1 MGTFYVEQPSLRN
14 APTPAVACASA
25 SATHTEYFDI
35 DEDTLQLGL
44 RAMSATVPDYLQ
56 RD

>member
-25 SATHTEYFDI
+25 GARHTEYFDI